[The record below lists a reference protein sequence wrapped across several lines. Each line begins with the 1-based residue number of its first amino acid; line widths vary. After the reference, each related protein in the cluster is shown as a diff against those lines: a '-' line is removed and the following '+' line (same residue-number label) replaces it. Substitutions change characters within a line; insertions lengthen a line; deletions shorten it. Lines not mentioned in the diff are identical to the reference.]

1 MGKTKFFLK
10 FTFDA
15 PVTLVFVLISLIL
28 SLLNLFVFKGSLT
41 KQILASPTNLSGSL
55 PFLPS
60 SIMSYFRLFSYVFGA
75 KSISVLISNLILVLI
90 LGPAMEERYGSVV
103 IGIMMIV
110 SSIFSGVLNAC
121 FASESL
127 EGSISIIFMFIFLN
141 SFMSFSKKKVPVSFV
156 AVFVLF
162 VLSECLNKNFNE
174 IIGTLIAISGGLCGS
189 LFAFLTS
196 PKAKAEKK
204 SSKGGLLNKA
214 EKVAYLEE
222 LDSQSPRNKNNR
234 RNDDDDDETTVVG
247 TLKF

>member
-1 MGKTKFFLK
+1 MRKTKLNIK
-10 FTFDA
+10 FAFDA
-15 PVTLVFVLISLIL
+15 PVTLFFVLISLVLFIL
-28 SLLNLFVFKGSLT
+28 NTFAFKGSMT
-41 KQILASPTNLSGSL
+41 KAILASPTSLNGKL

-60 SIMSYFRLFSYVFGA
+60 DFSSYLRLLCYVFGA
-75 KSISVLISNLILVLI
+75 KSVSVLFSNLILILI
-90 LGPAMEERYGSVV
+90 LGPAMEDRYGSVV

-110 SSIFSGVLNAC
+110 ASVFSGVLNAC

-127 EGSISIIFMFIFLN
+127 EGAIAVIFMLIFLN
-141 SFMSFSKKKVPVSFV
+141 SFMSFSKKKVPVSFL

-162 VLSECLNKNFNE
+162 VLNECFNKNLNE
-174 IIGTLIAISGGLCGS
+174 IIGVLIAVAGGLCGS

-204 SSKGGLLNKA
+204 ASKGGLLNKA